1 MLTFFI
7 LIMNETIQA
16 NKFFGSASVNNDI
29 IIIGE
34 NISTPENIGSII
46 RLTDNIGAKKLFLIN
61 KIIPNQSKIKRS
73 SSSAYNNVDFQFVD
87 YDFLYN
93 DIFKGYLFVGI
104 DTINNSK
111 NIYKFSFPKKVVF
124 VVGSEKNG
132 LSSKIIEYCNEF
144 VHIPMPGQT
153 KSMNVSHAL
162 AVSLFEY
169 YRQHL

>member
-1 MLTFFI
+1 
-7 LIMNETIQA
+7 MNETIQA
-16 NKFFGSASVNNDI
+16 NNFFGNKIESKDI

-61 KIIPNQSKIKRS
+61 DIIPNMSKIKRN
-73 SSSAYNNVDFQFVD
+73 SSSAFSNVDFEFID
-87 YDFLYN
+87 YKTLKSE
-93 DIFKGYLFVGI
+93 IFNKYTFVGI

-111 NIYKFSFPKKVVF
+111 NIYEFSFPKHTAF
-124 VVGSEKNG
+124 IVGNERFG
-132 LSSKIIEYCNEF
+132 LSKKIIKLCNNF
-144 VHIPMPGQT
+144 IHIPMPGNT

-169 YRQHL
+169 YRQQI